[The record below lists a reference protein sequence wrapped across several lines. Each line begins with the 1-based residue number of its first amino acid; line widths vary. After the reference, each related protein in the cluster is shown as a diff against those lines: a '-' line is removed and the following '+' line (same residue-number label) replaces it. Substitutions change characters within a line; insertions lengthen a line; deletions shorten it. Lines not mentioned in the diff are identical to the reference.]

1 MLAKRQPK
9 GGSKV
14 NKYISA
20 FSGGIIGTILGAI
33 FAWFVVLDPNAP
45 VYTFINS
52 LPQSFQEPA
61 TNLFVFFGLIVCV
74 CVGLY
79 FIRLGYMSATK
90 EGSAKLKIE
99 RAKERNNKVLDFI
112 YKHSMRFLVGLL
124 MFTLFILVYEIVI
137 RLDEDV
143 YFFATLFMW
152 VILYALGY
160 AVLRLWNLTWGP
172 KVRAKLD
179 EWGNKNEET

>member
-1 MLAKRQPK
+1 MLAERQPK

-20 FSGGIIGTILGAI
+20 FIGGIIGTILGAI

-79 FIRLGYMSATK
+79 FTRLGYMSATK

-99 RAKERNNKVLDFI
+99 
-112 YKHSMRFLVGLL
+112 
-124 MFTLFILVYEIVI
+124 LFGDLADY
-137 RLDEDV
+137 RQ
-143 YFFATLFMW
+143 FFHFARRR
-152 VILYALGY
+152 VDYAHNY
-160 AVLRLWNLTWGP
+160 HY
-172 KVRAKLD
+172 
-179 EWGNKNEET
+179 